1 MSQLANALL
10 IAAVVVLVL
19 VRQFR
24 PQRVANGARWWLL
37 PAVLM
42 VLVLRDPGPLVDP
55 RHQAASVLLLAGEL
69 ILGVGMGAAWAF
81 TTRIWRDGGGA
92 VWMRGTKATAAIWAG
107 GIAVRLAL
115 AGTSAA
121 LGLHQGSAALML
133 SLPLMLLIRT
143 GLLMWRSQGIEPLRA
158 VFAVR

>member
-1 MSQLANALL
+1 MSGIAYAVV
-10 IAAVVVLVL
+10 IAAVVVLVV

-24 PQRVANGARWWLL
+24 PQRVADGARWWLL
-37 PAVLM
+37 PAALM
-42 VLVLRDPGPLVDP
+42 VPALRDPGSLVDP
-55 RHQAASVLLLAGEL
+55 RHQAVSVLLLAGEL
-69 ILGVGMGAAWAF
+69 ILGAGMGAAWAF
-81 TTRIWRDGGGA
+81 TSRIWKDESGA
-92 VWMRGTKATAAIWAG
+92 VWVRGTKATAAIWAG